1 MTCMRSNSLNEN
13 WKGRIVNDGAK
24 ELSVRRSIP
33 FKEQMHVLKRIMA
46 FGKPYKNQFALAIF
60 FSVALAISTA
70 ALPRI
75 IQQFI
80 DNHLTTGNL
89 TIQIILMFAGLHFG
103 VTLIRMTVWYLELYL
118 FNMASEK
125 TIKNIR
131 NQLFEK
137 LHTLGMRFFDQ
148 TSTGWLITRVTN
160 DTEAM
165 KDFWN
170 VFLNIMQGIFSVVIS
185 LGAMFLLDVS
195 VTLWILLFAPILL
208 IIIRIYQVYSSKTY
222 SEMKSKLSLLN
233 TKLAETING
242 ISIIQQFRQEKR
254 LQKEFE
260 ETNKSYFDSRFS
272 MTKINALLLS
282 PVINLLYTLSIV
294 VILTIFGFDA
304 LNGPVEVGVIYA
316 FTTYANNF
324 FRPLTR
330 LMDSMSLFQD
340 GIVSSSRILTVMDN
354 EEYAPAQ
361 LDNKDAHIEEGKI
374 EFKDVS
380 FSYDGT
386 NKVLKNISFTV
397 NPGETIALVGH
408 TGSGKSSIINV
419 LMRFYD
425 FDEGEVL
432 IDGKSIK
439 EFPMRELRQ
448 RIGLVLQDSFLFYGT
463 IKDNIRLLNK
473 SITDRE
479 IVESARFVQAN
490 KFIEELPGQYD
501 AKVVERGAS
510 FSSGQKQLISFAST
524 IVRDPKIL
532 ILDEATANIDTE
544 TEALIQE
551 GLQRMRKGRT
561 TVAIAHRLSTI
572 RDADKILVLDNG
584 HIIERGTHDELIDR
598 GGQYKD
604 MYELQNLGLQTK

>member
-1 MTCMRSNSLNEN
+1 MMEQ
-13 WKGRIVNDGAK
+13 K
-24 ELSVRRSIP
+24 ELSVRRAIP
-33 FKEQMHVLKRIMA
+33 FKEQMHVLKRIMS
-46 FGKPYKNQFALAIF
+46 FGKPYRKQFAVAIF
-60 FSVALAISTA
+60 FSIALAMSTA

-75 IQQFI
+75 IQLFI
-80 DNHLTTGNL
+80 DDHLTTGDL
-89 TIQIILMFAGLHFG
+89 SFEIIVTFAGLHFG

-125 TIKNIR
+125 TVKNIR
-131 NQLFEK
+131 NRLFEK

-170 VFLNIMQGIFSVVIS
+170 VFLNIMQGVLGVIIS
-185 LGAMFLLDVS
+185 LGAMFLLDIS

-208 IIIRIYQVYSSKTY
+208 IVIRIYQVYSSKTY

-242 ISIIQQFRQEKR
+242 ISVIQQFRQEKR

-260 ETNKSYFDSRFS
+260 ETNQSYFDSRFS

-282 PVINLLYTLSIV
+282 PVINLLYTLSVV
-294 VILTIFGFDA
+294 VILMIFGFDA
-304 LNGPVEVGVIYA
+304 LNGPVEVGIIYA

-361 LDNKDAHIEEGKI
+361 LDNQEARIEEGKI
-374 EFKDVS
+374 EFKNVS
-380 FSYDGT
+380 FSYDGE

-419 LMRFYD
+419 MMRFYD

-463 IKDNIRLLNK
+463 IKDNIRLLNE

-479 IVESARFVQAN
+479 IIEAARFVQAD
-490 KFIEELPGQYD
+490 KFIEELPGRYD

-510 FSSGQKQLISFAST
+510 FSSGQKQLISFASA

-551 GLQRMRKGRT
+551 GLKRMRKGRT

-604 MYELQNLGLQTK
+604 MYELQNLGLQTE

>member
-1 MTCMRSNSLNEN
+1 MEQ
-13 WKGRIVNDGAK
+13 K

-33 FKEQMHVLKRIMA
+33 FKEQMVVLKRIMK
-46 FGKPYKNQFALAIF
+46 FGNPYRKQFAIAIL
-60 FSVALAISTA
+60 FSLALAISTA

-75 IQQFI
+75 IQLFI
-80 DNHLTTGNL
+80 DNHLTTGDVTL
-89 TIQIILMFAGLHFG
+89 QIILMFAGLHFG
-103 VTLIRMTVWYLELYL
+103 VTLIRLTVWYFELYI
-118 FNMASEK
+118 FNMASER
-125 TIKNIR
+125 TVRNIR

-137 LHTLGMRFFDQ
+137 LHKLGMRFFDQ
-148 TSTGWLITRVTN
+148 TSTGWIITRVTN

-165 KDFWN
+165 KDFWH
-170 VFLNIMQGIFSVVIS
+170 VFLAIMQGVFGVVIS
-185 LGAMFLLDVS
+185 LGAMFLLDVT
-195 VTLWILLFAPILL
+195 VTLWILVFAPVLL
-208 IIIRIYQVYSSKTY
+208 VIVRIYQVYSSKTY
-222 SEMKSKLSLLN
+222 NDMKSKMSLLN

-260 ETNKSYFDSRFS
+260 ETNQSYFDSRFS
-272 MTKINALLLS
+272 MIKINALLLS

-294 VILTIFGFDA
+294 VILAIFGTESLA
-304 LNGPVEVGVIYA
+304 GPVEVGIIYA
-316 FTTYANNF
+316 FTSYANNF
-324 FRPLTR
+324 FKPLTQ
-330 LMDSMSLFQD
+330 LMDSMSLFQE

-361 LDNKDAHIEEGKI
+361 LDNKDAHIVDGKI
-374 EFKDVS
+374 EFKNVS
-380 FSYDGT
+380 FSYDGK
-386 NKVLKNISFTV
+386 NDVLKNISFTV

-408 TGSGKSSIINV
+408 TGSGKSSVINV

-425 FDEGEVL
+425 FQEGEVF

-439 EFPMRELRQ
+439 EFPMRELR
-448 RIGLVLQDSFLFYGT
+448 RRTGLVLQDSFLFYGT
-463 IKDNIRLLNK
+463 IKDNIRLLND

-479 IVESARFVQAN
+479 IIEAARFVQAD

-501 AKVVERGAS
+501 ARVVERGAS

-551 GLQRMRKGRT
+551 GLERMRKGRT

-572 RDADKILVLDNG
+572 RDADQILVLDDG
-584 HIIERGTHDELIDR
+584 HIVERGSHDELIER

-604 MYELQNLGLQTK
+604 MYELQNLGIQSK

>member
-1 MTCMRSNSLNEN
+1 MMEQ
-13 WKGRIVNDGAK
+13 K

-463 IKDNIRLLNK
+463 IK
-473 SITDRE
+473 
-479 IVESARFVQAN
+479 
-490 KFIEELPGQYD
+490 
-501 AKVVERGAS
+501 
-510 FSSGQKQLISFAST
+510 
-524 IVRDPKIL
+524 
-532 ILDEATANIDTE
+532 
-544 TEALIQE
+544 
-551 GLQRMRKGRT
+551 
-561 TVAIAHRLSTI
+561 
-572 RDADKILVLDNG
+572 
-584 HIIERGTHDELIDR
+584 
-598 GGQYKD
+598 
-604 MYELQNLGLQTK
+604 

>member
-1 MTCMRSNSLNEN
+1 MMEQ
-13 WKGRIVNDGAK
+13 K

-33 FKEQMHVLKRIMA
+33 FKEQMHILKRIMT
-46 FGKPYKNQFALAIF
+46 FGKPYKKQFAVAIF

-75 IQQFI
+75 IQLFI
-80 DNHLTTGNL
+80 DNHLTTGDL
-89 TIQIILMFAGLHFG
+89 SLSIILTFAGLHFG
-103 VTLIRMTVWYLELYL
+103 VTLIRLTVWYLELYL

-125 TIKNIR
+125 TVQNIR

-170 VFLNIMQGIFSVVIS
+170 VFLNIMQGVFGVVIS
-185 LGAMFLLDVS
+185 LGAMFLLDVT
-195 VTLWILLFAPILL
+195 VTLWILIFAPVLL
-208 IIIRIYQVYSSKTY
+208 IVIRIYQVYSSKTY

-260 ETNKSYFDSRFS
+260 ETNQSYFDSRFS

-282 PVINLLYTLSIV
+282 PVINLLYTLSVV
-294 VILTIFGFDA
+294 VILTIFGLEA
-304 LNGPVEVGVIYA
+304 LTGPVEVGIIYA

-354 EEYAPAQ
+354 EQYAPAQ
-361 LDNKDAHIEEGKI
+361 LDKEDAHIEEGKI
-374 EFKDVS
+374 EFKNVS
-380 FSYDGT
+380 FSYDGK
-386 NKVLKNISFTV
+386 NNVLKNISFTV

-432 IDGKSIK
+432 IDGRSIK

-448 RIGLVLQDSFLFYGT
+448 RTGLVLQDSFLFYGT
-463 IKDNIRLLNK
+463 IKDNIRLLNE

-479 IVESARFVQAN
+479 IIEAARFVQAD

-572 RDADKILVLDNG
+572 RDADQILVLDNG
-584 HIIERGTHDELIDR
+584 HIIERGTHDELIDS

-604 MYELQNLGLQTK
+604 MYELQNLGLQTQ

>member
-1 MTCMRSNSLNEN
+1 MMEQ
-13 WKGRIVNDGAK
+13 K

-463 IKDNIRLLNK
+463 IKDNIQLLNK

-584 HIIERGTHDELIDR
+584 
-598 GGQYKD
+598 
-604 MYELQNLGLQTK
+604 

>member
-1 MTCMRSNSLNEN
+1 MIEQ
-13 WKGRIVNDGAK
+13 K
-24 ELSVRRSIP
+24 ELTAKRSIP
-33 FKEQMHVLKRIMA
+33 FKEQMVVLKRILK
-46 FGKPYKNQFALAIF
+46 FGKPYRKQFALAIV
-60 FSVALAISTA
+60 FSLALAISTA

-75 IQQFI
+75 LQLFI

-89 TIQIILMFAGLHFG
+89 SLQIILMFAGLHFG
-103 VTLIRMTVWYLELYL
+103 VTLIRLTVWYFELYI
-118 FNMASEK
+118 FNMASER
-125 TIKNIR
+125 TVRNIR

-148 TSTGWLITRVTN
+148 TSTGWIITRVTN

-165 KDFWN
+165 KDFWH
-170 VFLNIMQGIFSVVIS
+170 VFLSIMQGVFGVVIS
-185 LGAMFLLDVS
+185 LGAMFLLDVE
-195 VTLWILLFAPILL
+195 VTLWILMFAPLLL
-208 IIIRIYQVYSSKTY
+208 IIVRIYQVYSSKTY
-222 SEMKSKLSLLN
+222 SEMKSKLSALN

-260 ETNKSYFDSRFS
+260 ETNQSYFESRFS
-272 MTKINALLLS
+272 MMKINALLLS

-294 VILTIFGFDA
+294 VILTIFGIDA
-304 LNGPVEVGVIYA
+304 LAGPVEVGIIYA
-316 FTTYANNF
+316 FTSYSNNF
-324 FRPLTR
+324 FKPLTR

-354 EEYAPAQ
+354 EEYAPEQ
-361 LDNKDAHIEEGKI
+361 LDNKEAQILKGKI
-374 EFKDVS
+374 EFKNVS
-380 FSYDGT
+380 FSYDGK
-386 NKVLKNISFTV
+386 NNVLKNISFTV

-425 FDEGEVL
+425 FNEGEVL
-432 IDGKSIK
+432 IDGRSIK
-439 EFPMRELRQ
+439 EFPMRELR
-448 RIGLVLQDSFLFYGT
+448 RRTGLVLQDSFLFYGT
-463 IKDNIRLLNK
+463 IKDNIRLLNDEI
-473 SITDRE
+473 SDRRIIE
-479 IVESARFVQAN
+479 AAKFVQAD

-501 AKVVERGAS
+501 ARVVERGAS

-551 GLQRMRKGRT
+551 GLERMRRGRT

-572 RDADKILVLDNG
+572 RDADQILVLDNG
-584 HIIERGTHDELIDR
+584 HIVERGTHDELIER

-604 MYELQNLGLQTK
+604 MYELQNLGIQTS

>member
-1 MTCMRSNSLNEN
+1 MMEQ
-13 WKGRIVNDGAK
+13 K

-195 VTLWILLFAPILL
+195 VTLWILLFAPILM

>member
-1 MTCMRSNSLNEN
+1 MMEQ
-13 WKGRIVNDGAK
+13 K

-33 FKEQMHVLKRIMA
+33 FKEQMHILKRIMA
-46 FGKPYKNQFALAIF
+46 FGKPYKKQFAIAIF

-75 IQQFI
+75 IQLFI

-89 TIQIILMFAGLHFG
+89 STQIILTFAGLHFG
-103 VTLIRMTVWYLELYL
+103 VTLIRLTVWYLELYL

-125 TIKNIR
+125 TVQNIR

-170 VFLNIMQGIFSVVIS
+170 VFLNIMQGVFGVVIS
-185 LGAMFLLDVS
+185 LGAMFLFDVT
-195 VTLWILLFAPILL
+195 VTLWILIFAPVLL
-208 IIIRIYQVYSSKTY
+208 IVIRVYQVYSSKTY

-260 ETNKSYFDSRFS
+260 ETNQSYFDSRFS

-282 PVINLLYTLSIV
+282 PVINLLYTLSVV
-294 VILTIFGFDA
+294 VILTIFGLEA
-304 LNGPVEVGVIYA
+304 LTGPVEVGIIYA

-354 EEYAPAQ
+354 EQYAPAQ
-361 LDNKDAHIEEGKI
+361 LEKEDAHIEEGKI
-374 EFKDVS
+374 EFKNVS
-380 FSYDGT
+380 FSYDGE
-386 NKVLKNISFTV
+386 NNVLKNISFTV

-425 FDEGEVL
+425 FQEGEVL
-432 IDGKSIK
+432 IDGRSIK
-439 EFPMRELRQ
+439 DFPMRELRQ
-448 RIGLVLQDSFLFYGT
+448 RTGLVLQDSFLFYGT
-463 IKDNIRLLNK
+463 IKDNIRLLNEA
-473 SITDRE
+473 ITDRE
-479 IVESARFVQAN
+479 IIEAARFVQAD

-572 RDADKILVLDNG
+572 RDADQILVLDNG

-604 MYELQNLGLQTK
+604 MYELQNLGLQTQ

>member
-1 MTCMRSNSLNEN
+1 MEQ
-13 WKGRIVNDGAK
+13 K
-24 ELSVRRSIP
+24 ELSIRRSIP
-33 FKEQMHVLKRIMA
+33 FKEQMVVLKRIMK
-46 FGKPYKNQFALAIF
+46 FGKPYRKQFALAIF
-60 FSVALAISTA
+60 FSLALAISTA

-75 IQQFI
+75 IQLFI
-80 DNHLTTGNL
+80 DDHLTTGNVTL
-89 TIQIILMFAGLHFG
+89 QIILMFAGLHFG
-103 VTLIRMTVWYLELYL
+103 VTLIRLTVWYFELYI

-125 TIKNIR
+125 TVRNIR

-137 LHTLGMRFFDQ
+137 LHTLGMRFFDR
-148 TSTGWLITRVTN
+148 TSTGWIITRVTN

-165 KDFWN
+165 KDFWH
-170 VFLNIMQGIFSVVIS
+170 VFLVIMQGVFGVVIS
-185 LGAMFLLDVS
+185 LGAMFLLDVT
-195 VTLWILLFAPILL
+195 VTLWILIFAPVLL
-208 IIIRIYQVYSSKTY
+208 VIVRIYQVYSSKTY
-222 SEMKSKLSLLN
+222 NGMKSKLSLLN

-260 ETNKSYFDSRFS
+260 EINKSYFDSRFS
-272 MTKINALLLS
+272 MIKINALLLS

-294 VILTIFGFDA
+294 VILGIFGTEA
-304 LNGPVEVGVIYA
+304 LSGPVEVGIIYA
-316 FTTYANNF
+316 FTSYANNF
-324 FRPLTR
+324 FKPLTQ
-330 LMDSMSLFQD
+330 LMDSMSLFQE

-361 LDNKDAHIEEGKI
+361 LDNEDAHIVDGKI
-374 EFKDVS
+374 EFKNVS
-380 FSYDGT
+380 FSYDGK
-386 NKVLKNISFTV
+386 NNVLKNISFTV

-425 FDEGEVL
+425 FQEGEVF

-439 EFPMRELRQ
+439 EFSMRELRG
-448 RIGLVLQDSFLFYGT
+448 RTGLVLQDSFLFYGT
-463 IKDNIRLLNK
+463 IKDNIRLLND

-479 IVESARFVQAN
+479 IIEAARFVQAD

-551 GLQRMRKGRT
+551 GLERMRKGRT

-572 RDADKILVLDNG
+572 RDADQILVLDNG
-584 HIIERGTHDELIDR
+584 HIVERGSHDELIER

-604 MYELQNLGLQTK
+604 MFELQNLGLQTR